1 MYDRSDLEA
10 CYRTANDIIN
20 SHSTTTADPPN
31 PIQQPCASFKPPK
44 LDTPAWSGQSANFYP
59 WLSTILN
66 RFNLTQAEDNVKVA
80 LTQNAILLASFLH
93 YRF

>member
-1 MYDRSDLEA
+1 MIAPTSRPVTEPQMTS
-10 CYRTANDIIN
+10 
-20 SHSTTTADPPN
+20 STPTPP
-31 PIQQPCASFKPPK
+31 PLQTPPTLVQQPRASFKPPK